1 MTRTAEIGKNL
12 RGSAGICGICQDLP
26 VFVEIGGD
34 LWGSASFHSEAF

>member
-1 MTRTAEIGKNL
+1 MTRTAKIGKNL

-34 LWGSASFHSEAF
+34 LPRFTLRHSEK